1 MPVAAELGAW
11 AGDALP
17 ILLATSLFAS
27 ILAFHNSANR
37 YLFSLGR
44 EGLLP
49 RALSTLNG
57 RQSPWLAGVAQTGI
71 AALLVFPFALA
82 GKDPVLTLFSWLSG
96 LAVLA
101 IMLLYL
107 LTSVSVI
114 VYFRHAQSGDTR
126 LWNTLIAPALGAGGI
141 AGAIWLIVSNFTTL
155 IGGDTATAVWLG
167 LAVPGALLA
176 GMAMPLLARA
186 PSRR

>member
-1 MPVAAELGAW
+1 V
-11 AGDALP
+11 
-17 ILLATSLFAS
+17 
-27 ILAFHNSANR
+27 
-37 YLFSLGR
+37 
-44 EGLLP
+44 
-49 RALSTLNG
+49 
-57 RQSPWLAGVAQTGI
+57 QTGV

-114 VYFRHAQSGDTR
+114 VYFRNERSGDTR

-141 AGAIWLIVSNFTTL
+141 AGAIWLIIANFTTL
-155 IGGDTATAVWLG
+155 IGGDTTTAVWLA

-176 GMAMPLLARA
+176 GMAMPMLSHP